1 MGDFFGKKAKKNQT
15 NTMNQMMKMA
25 QSQVDDFKLQQKDA
39 KKVADASRDDYN
51 AFEFSN
57 PFEDMTVDM
66 RAADFQVQQGAQ
78 QRADIMGALQGSAG
92 SSGIAGLAQSLANQ
106 GQLQTQRIAANI
118 SQQERQNQIMSAKGE
133 ASVQAAEASVQAAE
147 ASKQATLLGMD
158 YGSLAG
164 ANQGYQ
170 GALANQMSGMGM
182 KVDMYGAQAQNSMFN
197 KLIEAGGQAA
207 SAYFGAGGGR

>member
-133 ASVQAAEASVQAAE
+133 ASVQAAEAS
-147 ASKQATLLGMD
+147 KQATLLGMD

-182 KVDMYGAQAQNSMFN
+182 KVDMYGAQSQNSMFN

-207 SAYFGAGGGR
+207 SAYYGAGGGD

>member
-51 AFEFSN
+51 AFEFSNPFSN

-133 ASVQAAEASVQAAE
+133 ASVQAAEAS
-147 ASKQATLLGMD
+147 KQATLLGMD

>member
-118 SQQERQNQIMSAKGE
+118 SQQERQNQIMSVKG
-133 ASVQAAEASVQAAE
+133 EASVQAAE

-207 SAYFGAGGGR
+207 GAYFGAGGGR

>member
-133 ASVQAAEASVQAAE
+133 ASVQAAEAS
-147 ASKQATLLGMD
+147 KQATLLGMD

-182 KVDMYGAQAQNSMFN
+182 KVDMYGAQSQNSMFN

-207 SAYFGAGGGR
+207 SAYYGAGGGG

>member
-133 ASVQAAEASVQAAE
+133 ASVQAAEAS
-147 ASKQATLLGMD
+147 KQATLLGMD
-158 YGSLAG
+158 YGSLTG

-207 SAYFGAGGGR
+207 SAYYGAGGGG

>member
-133 ASVQAAEASVQAAE
+133 ASVQAAEAS
-147 ASKQATLLGMD
+147 KQATLLGMD

-182 KVDMYGAQAQNSMFN
+182 KVDMYGARSQNSMFN

>member
-133 ASVQAAEASVQAAE
+133 ASVQAAEAS
-147 ASKQATLLGMD
+147 KQATLLGMD

-207 SAYFGAGGGR
+207 SAYYGAGGGG

>member
-51 AFEFSN
+51 AFKFSNPFSN

-133 ASVQAAEASVQAAE
+133 ASVQAAEAS
-147 ASKQATLLGMD
+147 KQATLLGMD

>member
-133 ASVQAAEASVQAAE
+133 ASVQAAEAS
-147 ASKQATLLGMD
+147 KQATLLGMD

>member
-133 ASVQAAEASVQAAE
+133 ASVQAAEAS
-147 ASKQATLLGMD
+147 KQATLLGMD

-164 ANQGYQ
+164 VNQGYQ

-207 SAYFGAGGGR
+207 GAYFGAGGGR

>member
-118 SQQERQNQIMSAKGE
+118 SQQERQNQIMSVKG
-133 ASVQAAEASVQAAE
+133 EASVQAAE

-164 ANQGYQ
+164 VNQGYQ

-207 SAYFGAGGGR
+207 GAYFGAGGGR